1 MANVNILEEAK
12 NVFDIEINELEKLK
26 NKIDERFTEL
36 AKMIIETTNN
46 KNKIV
51 IAGIGK
57 SGIIGK
63 KMAATLSST
72 GTTTIF
78 MNAAEAI
85 HGDLGIIDEGD
96 IVVIISNSGSSDE
109 IINIIEPI
117 KRIGAK
123 VVAFTG
129 NEKSKLGVSADLIIN
144 IGVEKEACPMGI
156 APMSSTTAT
165 LVMSD
170 ALAVVLMK
178 LRDFKPENFALYHP
192 GGSLGKRLL
201 LKVKDLMHAGDEMP
215 IVTKDEHIEDILM
228 ILSNKNM
235 GAVCVVEDHKLLGI
249 ITEGDIRRALS
260 NKQEFFNYKAKDIM
274 TENPITITQD
284 ILAVEA
290 LEVMENR
297 KSQISVLPVT
307 EKQNKKLLGI
317 IRIHDLVGLR

>member
-129 NEKSKLGVSADLIIN
+129 NE
-144 IGVEKEACPMGI
+144 
-156 APMSSTTAT
+156 
-165 LVMSD
+165 
-170 ALAVVLMK
+170 
-178 LRDFKPENFALYHP
+178 
-192 GGSLGKRLL
+192 
-201 LKVKDLMHAGDEMP
+201 
-215 IVTKDEHIEDILM
+215 
-228 ILSNKNM
+228 
-235 GAVCVVEDHKLLGI
+235 
-249 ITEGDIRRALS
+249 
-260 NKQEFFNYKAKDIM
+260 
-274 TENPITITQD
+274 
-284 ILAVEA
+284 
-290 LEVMENR
+290 
-297 KSQISVLPVT
+297 
-307 EKQNKKLLGI
+307 
-317 IRIHDLVGLR
+317 